1 MKIEEL
7 KEYEIIKHEP
17 LPDIHADG
25 WLLRHRKS
33 GARVVLIPCGDT
45 NKVFNIAFRTTPK
58 DSTGVPHI
66 IEHTVLCGSKK
77 YPLKDPFVELVKGS
91 LNTFL
96 NAITYPDKTMFPV
109 ASTNDQDFRNLMNVY
124 LDAVFYPNI
133 YREKNI
139 FRQEGWHYE
148 IEKPEDPIR
157 LNGVVYNEMKGAYSS
172 AETVLERETMRALY
186 PDTTYGVESGG
197 EPEHIP
203 DLTYEQYLDFHRTY
217 YHPSNSYIYLY
228 GDMDMAETLTFIDR
242 EYLSSFDR
250 QDVDS
255 AIRTEKP
262 SGKIVTVKKPYPVSD
277 EEPLEH
283 NTYLTWNVT
292 AGNPLDIRESI
303 AFNVLDYALLSMP
316 GAPVRQALLDAGI
329 GRDVYG
335 EYDDGIAQPYFSIT
349 AKNADPEDADRFREI
364 IKKTLTEQAEHG
376 IDPKSIR
383 AGLNYLEFQFREAD
397 YSSYPKG
404 LMYSIDVLGTWLY
417 DDDAPFNALKPLRA
431 YEELRSDAEHGYF
444 EKLVKEK
451 LLTNPSGAVVVLTP
465 EHGLTEKRERETER
479 KLAEFKAGLTDA
491 QIAELI
497 RETKA
502 LKAWQ
507 EAPESPEAL
516 KTLPVLKRSDIRK
529 EALQLKNDVHLEDAD
544 GQKVKVVYHDE
555 PSNGILYADFLWD
568 LRYVP
573 EQLLPYV
580 GILKAVL
587 ANVDTEEHGF
597 ADLNN
602 EINAE
607 TGGIL
612 TGITM
617 ADDPENPEGYQA
629 FFGVRVKA
637 LYSKFP
643 KASALI
649 REIITE
655 TKFDDAKRIG
665 EIISQI
671 RSQAE
676 ISIQTSGHAAA
687 AGRAL
692 AYITSAGAFSELV
705 SGISF
710 FRFIQDIEAHYDE
723 KAEEVRTALESLM
736 GILFRPD
743 RLLVSASCEPEGR
756 AILRASLADVAAAN
770 AYPANAT
777 LPEPY
782 IASPLGRLNEGF
794 TTPGQV
800 QYVAMAGDFRRAGH
814 TYTGAMQ
821 IYKTIMSYAYL
832 WQNIRV
838 QGGAYGCSAGLRR
851 DGIGT
856 FTSYRDPNLART
868 KEVYLGIPDY
878 LAHFRAD
885 EDEMTKY
892 IIGTMSGIDTPLTPF
907 MDGSYSMRAYLSGV
921 TQEDTQKSRDE
932 ILGATDA
939 DIRALAPVVR
949 DILAQ
954 DNFTV
959 VGGETA
965 VKRDASLFD
974 HIERLL

>member
-7 KEYEIIKHEP
+7 KEYEVIKHEQ

-25 WLLRHRKS
+25 WLLRHKKS
-33 GARVVLIPCGDT
+33 GARVVLIPCEDT

-148 IEKPEDPIR
+148 IERPEDPIR

-186 PDTTYGVESGG
+186 PHTTYGVESGG

-228 GDMDMAETLTFIDR
+228 GDMDMAETLAFIDR
-242 EYLSSFDR
+242 EYLSAFDR
-250 QDVDS
+250 KNVDS

-262 SGKIVTVKKPYPVSD
+262 SGKIVTVEKPYPVSD
-277 EEPLEH
+277 EEPLDH

-292 AGNPLDIRESI
+292 AGNPLDIKESI

-349 AKNADPEDADRFREI
+349 AKNADPADAGRFREI
-364 IKKTLTEQAEHG
+364 IEKTLTEQAEHG

-417 DDDAPFNALKPLRA
+417 DDDAPFNALKPLPA
-431 YEELRSDAEHGYF
+431 YEELRRDAEHGYF

-451 LLTNPSGAVVVLTP
+451 LLTNPSGAVVILTP
-465 EHGLTEKRERETER
+465 EHGLTEKKEQATEQ
-479 KLAEFKAGLTDA
+479 KLAELKASLTDE

-497 RETKA
+497 RETKE

-507 EAPESPEAL
+507 AAPESPEAL
-516 KTLPVLKRSDIRK
+516 KTLPVLKRSDIRR
-529 EALQLKNDVHLEDAD
+529 EALKLKNDVHLEDAD

-573 EQLLPYV
+573 EKLLPYV

-587 ANVDTEEHGF
+587 ANVDTKEHGF

-617 ADDPENPEGYQA
+617 ADDLENPDGYQA

-643 KASALI
+643 KAASLI

-655 TKFDDAKRIG
+655 TKFDDAKRIR

-692 AYITSAGAFSELV
+692 AYFTSAGAFSELV

-723 KAEEVRTALESLM
+723 KAESVRTALESLM

-743 RLLVSASCEPEGR
+743 RLLVSASCEMVDRG
-756 AILRASLADVAAAN
+756 ILRAALPFVVTAN
-770 AYPANAT
+770 AYPSGDA
-777 LPEPY
+777 LSSPY
-782 IASPLGRLNEGF
+782 ITSPLGRLNEGF

-800 QYVAMAGDFRRAGH
+800 QYVAMAGDFRKAGH
-814 TYTGAMQ
+814 AYTGVMQ
-821 IYKTIMSYAYL
+821 IYKTLMSYAYL

-878 LAHFRAD
+878 LENFKAD

-954 DNFTV
+954 NNFAV

-965 VKRDASLFD
+965 VKHDAALFD